1 MASGLASQL
10 GRLRPSAADRERVA
24 LVLRRACLD
33 ERLSVETFSTRLELL
48 YAARTRAELDR
59 LLSDVP
65 ELSVVGRMLLSVVA
79 WVSRWSNEIQ
89 IAWRVPRTPRMIL
102 PRRESVVIGRSSAS
116 DFVVTDDTVSARH
129 AVLMYADGGWT
140 LRDVGSLNGTF
151 VNGWRVVDEIVVRPG
166 DELRVGESR
175 YILASP
181 TI

>member
-1 MASGLASQL
+1 MASGLASQP
-10 GRLRPSAADRERVA
+10 GRVRPSAADRERVA

-65 ELSVVGRMLLSVVA
+65 EPSIVGRMLLSVVA
-79 WVSRWSNEIQ
+79 WVSRWSNEVL
-89 IAWRVPRTPRMIL
+89 IAWRVPRTQRMIL
-102 PRRESVVIGRSSAS
+102 PRRESVVIGRSPAS
-116 DFVVTDDTVSARH
+116 DFVVADDTVSARH
-129 AVLMYADGGWT
+129 AVLMYADERWT

-151 VNGWRVVDEIVVRPG
+151 VNDWRVADEILVRPG

-175 YILASP
+175 FMLVSP
-181 TI
+181 AV